1 MPMLSNVERKI
12 MEVEGFKVAFI
23 QNGADVRGDKSDIP
37 QYSFIKKAPD
47 SWTVNEWIRGRFK
60 QQYSG
65 YDVRVFT
72 KFGVIASGNMK
83 LENVR
88 K

>member
-23 QNGADVRGDKSDIP
+23 QNGVNVRGDKSDIP
-37 QYSFIKKAPD
+37 QYNYMNKAPD
-47 SWTVNEWIRGRFK
+47 SWTVNEWILNRFNK
-60 QQYSG
+60 QYSG
-65 YDVRVFT
+65 YKVRIFT
-72 KFGVIASGNMK
+72 KNGTPAAGNMK
-83 LENVR
+83 LLNVR